1 MLITKNL
8 IKAPLNK
15 RQRMHLHLPGKLLGW
30 QTKSIEDVTEVQ
42 HKVRRSE
49 DLIAKG
55 NRFLPHES
63 LGRQKRDLGK
73 DKAHRAAENGQ
84 RRELV

>member
-1 MLITKNL
+1 M
-8 IKAPLNK
+8 
-15 RQRMHLHLPGKLLGW
+15 
-30 QTKSIEDVTEVQ
+30 Q

-55 NRFLPHES
+55 NRFLPYES
-63 LGRQKRDLGK
+63 LGRQKRKEGRRK